1 MGIAELQNT
10 KRKRAAGKA
19 CRPQCSLV
27 QRTRLKSL
35 TAASVL
41 LGFQGV
47 SSAFGSEINLSLFAI
62 NHDRSRFVTI
72 KCDGDVSRACL
83 CFVTIG
89 SGRVDLASD
98 RS

>member
-1 MGIAELQNT
+1 M
-10 KRKRAAGKA
+10 
-19 CRPQCSLV
+19 
-27 QRTRLKSL
+27 
-35 TAASVL
+35 
-41 LGFQGV
+41 